1 MIGLRNRKVFMFC
14 QYSTVY
20 DRWEEESSAC
30 AQISGRP
37 GSALSGM
44 PLPSSPDLPAG
55 SGTCGETACNSSGL
69 PVYCIVLIMLNP
81 PAKCEASFC
90 FPGQRRDPAFLC
102 LVILSEEISMLNKI
116 TIVGLGAMGILFGD
130 LAVKNLG
137 PDRVCFL
144 ANGDRLERY
153 RREGAR
159 CNGETCEFRF
169 SDGSDGPA
177 ELLIFAV
184 KAPDLADAM
193 ELAAPVVD
201 EDTVIISLLNGVTSE
216 EILEQTFG
224 GDKVL
229 YTVTQGMDAVR
240 VGNELTYHT
249 PGRMFLGIPQE
260 DYFDRE
266 DKVDA
271 ALNLLQ
277 QAGLP
282 FVREEDILHRMWCK
296 FMLNVGVNQVC
307 MAYETDYGAVQEPG
321 ELRDLM
327 IAAMDEARKVGAC
340 QGVLVTQKDRTEY
353 LAVMDALHPRGIPSM
368 RQDGLAH
375 RRTEVDLF
383 AGAVLEMAGRYGMQ
397 APVNRMLY
405 DRIKAM
411 EASW

>member
-1 MIGLRNRKVFMFC
+1 MRSN
-14 QYSTVY
+14 
-20 DRWEEESSAC
+20 
-30 AQISGRP
+30 
-37 GSALSGM
+37 
-44 PLPSSPDLPAG
+44 
-55 SGTCGETACNSSGL
+55 
-69 PVYCIVLIMLNP
+69 
-81 PAKCEASFC
+81 
-90 FPGQRRDPAFLC
+90 
-102 LVILSEEISMLNKI
+102 I
-116 TIVGLGAMGILFGD
+116 TIIGLGAMGILFGD

-137 PDRVCFL
+137 PEHIRFL
-144 ANGDRLERY
+144 ADGDRLDRY

-159 CNGETCEFRF
+159 CNGEKCDFRF

-177 ELLIFAV
+177 ELLVFAV
-184 KAPDLADAM
+184 KSPDLADAI

-216 EILEQTFG
+216 EILENSFG

-240 VGNELTYHT
+240 TGNELTFHT
-249 PGRMFLGIPQE
+249 PGQMFLGIPQE

-266 DKVDA
+266 DKLCETLA
-271 ALNLLQ
+271 LLQ
-277 QAGLP
+277 RAGLP

-321 ELRDLM
+321 ELRDMM

-340 QGVLVTQKDRTEY
+340 QGVLVTQKDRAEY
-353 LAVMDALHPRGIPSM
+353 LAVMDSLHPRGIPSM

-375 RRTEVDLF
+375 RKTELDLF
-383 AGAVLEMAGRYGMQ
+383 AGAVLEMAARYGMQ
-397 APVNRMLY
+397 APVNQMLY
-405 DRIKAM
+405 NKIRAM